1 MTTIVPAKC
10 DSHKVEAG
18 SKNNQF
24 NSADFYGNRIRN
36 EVVNVPLMRAALFDV
51 NDTQINQRCKPWS
64 ATRANISKRR
74 PRIMWGAQ
82 LSFRNLIDSLFILTQ

>member
-74 PRIMWGAQ
+74 PRIMWGVQ
-82 LSFRNLIDSLFILTQ
+82 LRLCRIFNFLY